1 MVLARVDEY
10 FPLAPGAVIRGVQ
23 MVWSRVL
30 PPVNVPHVRL
40 SQALEQGRAN
50 LAAQPGSN
58 SRMMMWRRCSTPVVP
73 GREQGRHAQPRQPA
87 Q

>member
-1 MVLARVDEY
+1 MLARVDEY

-50 LAAQPGSN
+50 LAAQPAKTYWQQLTHDDVAALQYTGGT
-58 SRMMMWRRCSTPVVP
+58 R
-73 GREQGRHAQPRQPA
+73 A
-87 Q
+87 